1 MRRNIPELA
10 GWLALRGVPDISF
23 HLFLHSMATE
33 IVLAVLVGVVLVPMS
48 VVLVLLGVTILKG
61 KGDMLI
67 SGYNTLPAE
76 KKAQYDVK
84 RLRRVTAVLLFVIA
98 IMLSL
103 YELCI
108 STLDESQL
116 AVAAIVLT
124 VVIIATCIIG
134 VILMNTYCKR
144 K

>member
-1 MRRNIPELA
+1 MEFIL
-10 GWLALRGVPDISF
+10 
-23 HLFLHSMATE
+23 
-33 IVLAVLVGVVLVPMS
+33 LVWVS
-48 VVLVLLGVTILKG
+48 IVLVLLGVIVLIG

-67 SGYNTLPAE
+67 SGYNTLPSE

-98 IMLSL
+98 IMLPL

>member
-1 MRRNIPELA
+1 MEFIL
-10 GWLALRGVPDISF
+10 
-23 HLFLHSMATE
+23 
-33 IVLAVLVGVVLVPMS
+33 LVWVS
-48 VVLVLLGVTILKG
+48 IVLVLLGVIVLIG

-67 SGYNTLPAE
+67 SGYNTLPSE

-84 RLRRVTAVLLFVIA
+84 RLRRVTAMLLFVIA
-98 IMLSL
+98 IMLPL
-103 YELCI
+103 YELYI
-108 STLDESQL
+108 STLDESQI
-116 AVAAIVLT
+116 AVATIVLT

>member
-1 MRRNIPELA
+1 MVMDL
-10 GWLALRGVPDISF
+10 LL
-23 HLFLHSMATE
+23 SMS
-33 IVLAVLVGVVLVPMS
+33 IVWVS
-48 VVLVLLGVTILKG
+48 IVLVLLGVIVLKG

-67 SGYNTLPAE
+67 SGYNTLPPE

-124 VVIIATCIIG
+124 VVIIATGIIG

>member
-1 MRRNIPELA
+1 MEFIL
-10 GWLALRGVPDISF
+10 
-23 HLFLHSMATE
+23 
-33 IVLAVLVGVVLVPMS
+33 LVWVS
-48 VVLVLLGVTILKG
+48 IVLVLLGVIVLIG

-67 SGYNTLPAE
+67 SGYNTLPSE

-84 RLRRVTAVLLFVIA
+84 RLRRVTAMLLFVIA
-98 IMLSL
+98 IMLPL
-103 YELCI
+103 YELYI

-116 AVAAIVLT
+116 AVATIVLT

>member
-1 MRRNIPELA
+1 MVMDL
-10 GWLALRGVPDISF
+10 LL
-23 HLFLHSMATE
+23 SMS
-33 IVLAVLVGVVLVPMS
+33 IVWVS
-48 VVLVLLGVTILKG
+48 IVLVLLGVIVLKG

-84 RLRRVTAVLLFVIA
+84 RLRRVTAYLLFVIA
-98 IMLSL
+98 IILPL
-103 YELCI
+103 YELYA
-108 STLDESQL
+108 STLDESKL
-116 AVAAIVLT
+116 AMSSIVLT
-124 VVIIATCIIG
+124 VVIVAVSIIG

>member
-1 MRRNIPELA
+1 MDL
-10 GWLALRGVPDISF
+10 LL
-23 HLFLHSMATE
+23 SMS
-33 IVLAVLVGVVLVPMS
+33 IVWVS
-48 VVLVLLGVTILKG
+48 IVLVLLGVIVLKG

-67 SGYNTLPAE
+67 SGYNTLPPE

-124 VVIIATCIIG
+124 VVIIATGIIG

>member
-1 MRRNIPELA
+1 
-10 GWLALRGVPDISF
+10 
-23 HLFLHSMATE
+23 MATE

-67 SGYNTLPAE
+67 SGYNTASPE

-84 RLRRVTAVLLFVIA
+84 RLRRVTATLLFVIA
-98 IMLSL
+98 IILPLHQL
-103 YELCI
+103 YI

-116 AVAAIVLT
+116 AVASVVLT
-124 VVIIATCIIG
+124 AVIVAISIIG
-134 VILMNTYCKR
+134 VISMNTYCK
-144 K
+144 KK

>member
-1 MRRNIPELA
+1 MVMDLV
-10 GWLALRGVPDISF
+10 L
-23 HLFLHSMATE
+23 SMS
-33 IVLAVLVGVVLVPMS
+33 IVWVCI
-48 VVLVLLGVTILKG
+48 VLVLLGVIILKG

-67 SGYNTLPAE
+67 SGYNTLPPE

-84 RLRRVTAVLLFVIA
+84 RLRRVTAYLLFVIA
-98 IMLSL
+98 IMLPL
-103 YELCI
+103 YELYA

-116 AVAAIVLT
+116 ALSSIVLT
-124 VVIIATCIIG
+124 VVIVVVGIIG

>member
-1 MRRNIPELA
+1 
-10 GWLALRGVPDISF
+10 
-23 HLFLHSMATE
+23 MAAE

-67 SGYNTLPAE
+67 SGYNTLPPE

-84 RLRRVTAVLLFVIA
+84 RLRRVTAYLLFVIA
-98 IMLSL
+98 IILPL
-103 YELCI
+103 YELYA
-108 STLDESQL
+108 STLDESKL
-116 AVAAIVLT
+116 AMSSIVLT
-124 VVIIATCIIG
+124 VVIVAVSIIG

>member
-1 MRRNIPELA
+1 
-10 GWLALRGVPDISF
+10 
-23 HLFLHSMATE
+23 MATE

-48 VVLVLLGVTILKG
+48 VVLILLGVTILKG

-116 AVAAIVLT
+116 AVATIVLT
-124 VVIIATCIIG
+124 VVIIATGIIG
-134 VILMNTYCKR
+134 VILKNTYCKR

>member
-1 MRRNIPELA
+1 MEFIL
-10 GWLALRGVPDISF
+10 
-23 HLFLHSMATE
+23 
-33 IVLAVLVGVVLVPMS
+33 LVWVS
-48 VVLVLLGVTILKG
+48 IVLVLLGVIVLIG

-67 SGYNTLPAE
+67 SGYNTLPSE

-84 RLRRVTAVLLFVIA
+84 RLRRVTAMLLFVIA
-98 IMLSL
+98 IMLPL
-103 YELCI
+103 YELYI
-108 STLDESQL
+108 SILDESQI
-116 AVAAIVLT
+116 AVATIVLT

>member
-1 MRRNIPELA
+1 MEFIL
-10 GWLALRGVPDISF
+10 
-23 HLFLHSMATE
+23 
-33 IVLAVLVGVVLVPMS
+33 LVWVS
-48 VVLVLLGVTILKG
+48 IVLVLLGVIVLIG

-67 SGYNTLPAE
+67 SGYNTLPSE

-116 AVAAIVLT
+116 AVATIVLT

>member
-1 MRRNIPELA
+1 MEFIL
-10 GWLALRGVPDISF
+10 
-23 HLFLHSMATE
+23 
-33 IVLAVLVGVVLVPMS
+33 LVWVS
-48 VVLVLLGVTILKG
+48 IVLVLLGVIVLIG

-84 RLRRVTAVLLFVIA
+84 RLRRVTAMLLFVIA
-98 IMLSL
+98 IMLPL
-103 YELCI
+103 YELYI
-108 STLDESQL
+108 STLNESKI
-116 AVAAIVLT
+116 AVATIVLT
-124 VVIIATCIIG
+124 VVIIAISIIG